1 MTKKKPKNN
10 VATNHNELWFPNNAF
25 SIDGGEIGLHAD
37 LPLDWL
43 PEGWPIKPGLALPHE
58 EMPRD
63 EGGDQDEGQLVQETQ
78 ALLDQARGIADI
90 EKPRRQDKVF

>member
-1 MTKKKPKNN
+1 M
-10 VATNHNELWFPNNAF
+10 
-25 SIDGGEIGLHAD
+25 
-37 LPLDWL
+37 
-43 PEGWPIKPGLALPHE
+43 PGN
-58 EMPRD
+58 